1 MDKAPVTTNIDAMNR
16 RTFVLLG
23 SSALLWPAGRGHWP
37 LPARVGAAG
46 GRLRFSLDQQRRW
59 SVWYQAAEDRVPL
72 LQDAELGAWIGDR
85 LITLADLE
93 DITEG
98 TRQPPGGD
106 ALVVRGR
113 AAGVYL
119 EAEFA
124 WETGTAAA
132 PRGAVTLR
140 FYPDRELP
148 TIRGVRFADLAEAAT
163 LPGPGP
169 LLALVNAFPSG
180 GGVRIQRVTAGMPAT
195 QSHAVSALARGNVSL
210 GLSFDPGE
218 AGDGRIRYEQGRLDA
233 ASEWRPARPL
243 FPQGDAAT
251 LRICY
256 DPAGDGLSAL
266 RALLTPPSLVDQE
279 MLATTPAPVG
289 WSSRSE
295 LGGRVTE
302 DDVVA
307 NLELAARTFDRQQF
321 RLIHVDDGF
330 QRAAG
335 DWDTNSRFPHG
346 HRWLTDR
353 IHAQGLQA
361 GIWLA
366 PFAVSEASGVPAAH
380 PEWLLRRGRTPIVLA
395 TRDAWGGKVFAL
407 DGAHRGVQ
415 EWLFGL
421 GRRVVRDWGYDAVHA
436 DLLEWACEG
445 DAYAGG
451 LTGAEAYRRGLG
463 AFRDGLGADS
473 FLLGSAA
480 PLQHAGGLVSGM
492 RVGADV
498 TPTWGGLQAP
508 ARTAGLR
515 SFYHRTR
522 WVNHPGSL
530 IARAPLELSEA
541 RVWTS
546 LVALAGGATMLSDD
560 LTKLPAERLA
570 VLRRAIPPVASGGR
584 PVNAIREDAD
594 VAPAIIS
601 GETVHPLTGTW
612 RFRTGD
618 DSTYAAS
625 GFDDSVWETI
635 PVPGAWEQNGRS
647 EYDGFAWY
655 RLRFTLPAA
664 ASQPPAN
671 AVLDLGKLDDADET
685 FVNGTALGQTGA
697 FPPAF
702 AGDRHAYRRYA
713 IPAGNLIWGGE
724 NVLAIRVF
732 DGGGPGGLWST
743 SRDRPA
749 DVWVVEGREDWW
761 TLGVF
766 NWDDAPRT
774 IAVPLTAAG
783 LRGERFHAYDAWGE
797 RALPDVTTTLD
808 VPVPGRDV
816 MIVSLRPAT
825 TARAQILGTSRHV
838 VQGAIDILDEQ
849 WDATNRTL
857 QVTSG
862 RLDKRPYTV
871 TVAVPRGST
880 PGPCTS
886 DVACTT
892 RRLPGGQLVIEWPAT
907 ETPQDIK
914 WSVRFRAAAARS
926 SSTPR

>member
-59 SVWYQAAEDRVPL
+59 SVWYQGADDRIPL

-85 LITLADLE
+85 LVTLADLE

-106 ALVVRGR
+106 ALVLRGR

-124 WETGTAAA
+124 WETGAVAA

-148 TIRGVRFADLAEAAT
+148 TIRGVRFADLAEPAA
-163 LPGPGP
+163 LPGATP

-180 GGVRIQRVTAGMPAT
+180 GGVRIQRVTAAMPAAL
-195 QSHAVSALARGNVSL
+195 SHGVTALARGNGSL

-218 AGDGRIRYEQGRLDA
+218 AGDGRVRYEAGRLEA

-251 LRICY
+251 LRIAF
-256 DPAGDGLSAL
+256 DPTGDMLSAL

-289 WSSRSE
+289 WSTRSE
-295 LGGRVTE
+295 LGARVTE

-307 NLELAARTFDRQQF
+307 NLDLATRTFDRHQF
-321 RLIHVDDGF
+321 RLIHLDDGY

-335 DWDTNSRFPHG
+335 DWETNSRFPHG

-361 GIWLA
+361 GLWLA
-366 PFAVSEASGVPAAH
+366 PFAVSESASVTAAH
-380 PEWLLRRGRTPIVLA
+380 PEWLLRRERTPIVFA
-395 TRDAWGGKVFAL
+395 TRDTWGGRVFAL

-415 EWLFGL
+415 EWLFEL

-451 LTGAEAYRRGLG
+451 LTRAEAYRRGLA
-463 AFRDGLGADS
+463 AFHDGLGADT
-473 FLLGSAA
+473 FLLGCAA
-480 PLQHAGGLVSGM
+480 PLQHAGGLVSGL
-492 RVGADV
+492 RVGPDV
-498 TPTWGGLQAP
+498 TPTWGGLQAA

-530 IARAPLELSEA
+530 IARAPLQLAEA

-546 LVALAGGATMLSDD
+546 LVALTGGATMLGDD

-570 VLRRAIPPVASGGR
+570 VLRRAIPPVATGGR
-584 PVNAIREDAD
+584 PVNAVREDVD
-594 VAPAIIS
+594 VAPAITA
-601 GETVHPLTGTW
+601 GETAHPLAGTW

-618 DSTYAAS
+618 DRAYAVS

-635 PVPGAWEQNGRS
+635 SVPGAWEQNGRP

-664 ASQPPAN
+664 GAQPPAG
-671 AVLDLGKLDDADET
+671 AVLELGKLGDVDET
-685 FVNGTALGQTGA
+685 FVNGTTLGQTGV
-697 FPPAF
+697 FPPSF
-702 AGDRHAYRRYA
+702 AGDQHAYRRYA
-713 IPAGNLIWGGE
+713 IPADTLIWGGE

-732 DGGGPGGLWST
+732 DGGDVGGLWST

-749 DVWVVEGREDWW
+749 DVWVAEGRENWW

-766 NWDDAPRT
+766 NWDDTPRKMS
-774 IAVPLTAAG
+774 VPLAAAG
-783 LRGERFHAYDAWGE
+783 LRGERFHAYDVWGE
-797 RALPDVTTTLD
+797 RALSDVTTTLD
-808 VPVPGRDV
+808 VEVPGRDV
-816 MIVSLRPAT
+816 MIVALRPAS
-825 TARAQILGTSRHV
+825 TARAQLLGTSRHV
-838 VQGAIDILDEQ
+838 VQGAVDIVDEQ
-849 WDATNRTL
+849 WDAGTRSL

-862 RLDKRPYTV
+862 RLDGRPYAVTV
-871 TVAVPRGST
+871 TVPRGST

-892 RRLPGGQLVIEWPAT
+892 RRLATGQLVIEWPAAAT
-907 ETPQDIK
+907 ARDLK

-926 SSTPR
+926 NSAPR